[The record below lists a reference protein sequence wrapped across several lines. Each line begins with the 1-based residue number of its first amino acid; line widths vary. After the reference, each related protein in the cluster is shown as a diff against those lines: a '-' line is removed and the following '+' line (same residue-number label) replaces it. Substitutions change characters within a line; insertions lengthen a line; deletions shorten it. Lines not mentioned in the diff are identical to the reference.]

1 MMENKDIAKFLY
13 DQRIAREKP
22 IENPDGESLAL
33 LELYEEINALGYD
46 FHYLAD
52 IDLRPTKDVRVMRLL
67 WKYLPQMESFFTI
80 ETFIRRI
87 APKKIPEVLDYAM
100 NMFSSFSPSD
110 KMLLTGFD
118 EVISKGKR
126 SEEYYGQISR
136 MLKDGDSYATLWAT
150 RKILGKYCPELL
162 YLHTKTYRDGVLLP
176 LTLRDCV
183 FYDDKDTTAFLN
195 RCLHIT
201 DEELVEIIGT
211 YDYKEKL
218 YKYQISVTIFE
229 YWKKLCTKEYVQKEA
244 KRILHER
251 SKNLGATIDENK
263 KSDSFAL

>member
-1 MMENKDIAKFLY
+1 
-13 DQRIAREKP
+13 
-22 IENPDGESLAL
+22 
-33 LELYEEINALGYD
+33 
-46 FHYLAD
+46 
-52 IDLRPTKDVRVMRLL
+52 MR
-67 WKYLPQMESFFTI
+67 
-80 ETFIRRI
+80 RH
-87 APKKIPEVLDYAM
+87 
-100 NMFSSFSPSD
+100 PSD

-126 SEEYYGQISR
+126 SEEYYGKISR

-211 YDYKEKL
+211 YDYKENS
-218 YKYQISVTIFE
+218 YKYQISVTVFE
-229 YWKKLCTKEYVQKEA
+229 YWKKLCTKEDVQKEA

-251 SKNLGATIDENK
+251 SKNLGATIDEN
-263 KSDSFAL
+263 